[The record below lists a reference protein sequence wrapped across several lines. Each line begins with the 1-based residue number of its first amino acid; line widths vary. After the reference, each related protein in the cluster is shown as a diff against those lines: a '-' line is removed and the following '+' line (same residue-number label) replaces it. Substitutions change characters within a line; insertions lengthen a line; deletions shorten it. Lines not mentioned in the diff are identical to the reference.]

1 MKNKRHEKILEL
13 IRTYNIDTQEELVQ
27 RLQESGFAVTQA
39 TVSRDIRALKLVKGI
54 SSGKGYKYILPE
66 KNTVSS
72 PHFGSALSESVIHIK
87 NAGNLVVIK
96 TFPGMASPVA
106 SCVDS
111 LPNEEIVG
119 SVAGDDAVLVVVE
132 TPEKAES
139 LCDILQK
146 MLSGV

>member
-1 MKNKRHEKILEL
+1 MKNLRHEKILEL
-13 IRTYNIDTQEELVQ
+13 IRTYDIETQEELVQ
-27 RLQESGFAVTQA
+27 RLNESGFTATQA
-39 TVSRDIRALKLVKGI
+39 TVSRDIRALKLVKGV
-54 SSGKGYKYILPE
+54 STGKGYKYILPE
-66 KNTVSS
+66 KTAPTS

-111 LPNEEIVG
+111 LPNSEIVG

-132 TPEKAES
+132 TPEKAEA
-139 LCDILQK
+139 LAGLLRKIL
-146 MLSGV
+146 SHA